1 MRFSEIY
8 REISPIALVLFIN
21 EVATATYFFSSR
33 AFIRVLM
40 GEDVYRY
47 VILLISFESIANLFA
62 LLGGVLGDLYG
73 RRIIALLSGLRAL
86 TYFSIPLAIT
96 YDLKLTFALFFVS
109 KVFDGLFFSNALGTL
124 LSRSKGSGRLYATS
138 STIFPIAWSIGSLVP
153 GLLEPRGGYTLIF
166 TFIGVATLFA
176 SLFLAV
182 VGKESKRAKHEDLVK
197 AFSMLPRTF
206 LMGVIIAEAG
216 LVLYWNLLSIK
227 LYETTGSLLL
237 FGLIGG
243 TLTTMASVLVY
254 PLAGIIVD
262 KIHPSRFLGV
272 VYIAYLTYG
281 LMMYFFSGLLFA
293 ILWVLPLYPFKVV
306 ALTVTLSRTLPKTF
320 QNTAAGITSLIY
332 GLSGLIYSLFYFVD
346 LDLFEVLSLYVFA
359 LTIGALAIIKA
370 SFRMLSPKAEE
381 TSY

>member
-182 VGKESKRAKHEDLVK
+182 VGKESKRAKHEDL
-197 AFSMLPRTF
+197 
-206 LMGVIIAEAG
+206 
-216 LVLYWNLLSIK
+216 
-227 LYETTGSLLL
+227 
-237 FGLIGG
+237 
-243 TLTTMASVLVY
+243 
-254 PLAGIIVD
+254 
-262 KIHPSRFLGV
+262 
-272 VYIAYLTYG
+272 
-281 LMMYFFSGLLFA
+281 
-293 ILWVLPLYPFKVV
+293 
-306 ALTVTLSRTLPKTF
+306 
-320 QNTAAGITSLIY
+320 
-332 GLSGLIYSLFYFVD
+332 
-346 LDLFEVLSLYVFA
+346 
-359 LTIGALAIIKA
+359 
-370 SFRMLSPKAEE
+370 
-381 TSY
+381 